1 LTFIEHFGLIYG
13 KNHVLGVQGEDLMA
27 AGQKKVIAVVM
38 ALAAVSVVHA
48 DMMPVGQP
56 CAGSPESLLVYEQT
70 PVQPT
75 GVSAL
80 SIHSPSIADLDLT
93 SGELI
98 HELDAGQIRAA
109 APSQVL
115 AYEPG
120 SLNLCLYA
128 LIGLGLC
135 RSAPWVKRLSFG
147 FVPDWYH
154 DGGPYQ
160 IGHSHAIGP
169 ESLSCALVYC
179 FVQPECT
186 SLDLLPQH
194 YLGKVASLL
203 RQSLFVPG
211 RLASRGPPVHV

>member
-1 LTFIEHFGLIYG
+1 
-13 KNHVLGVQGEDLMA
+13 MA

-48 DMMPVGQP
+48 DMVPVGQP
-56 CAGSPESLLVYEQT
+56 HAGVTGMPLVCEEAPIQLAAGPAAHSYRT
-70 PVQPT
+70 P
-75 GVSAL
+75 
-80 SIHSPSIADLDLT
+80 DLDMT
-93 SGELI
+93 SVELMRTA
-98 HELDAGQIRAA
+98 HVEQIRQA
-109 APSQVL
+109 APLQVM

-135 RSAPWVKRLSFG
+135 RTAPWVKRLSFG
-147 FVPDWYH
+147 FIPEWYH

-169 ESLSCALVYC
+169 EFPCCAMIRC
-179 FVQPECT
+179 FVQPEYT
-186 SLDLLPQH
+186 GLDLLPQY

-203 RQSLFVPG
+203 HQLLFVPG
-211 RLASRGPPVHV
+211 RLASRGPPVHG